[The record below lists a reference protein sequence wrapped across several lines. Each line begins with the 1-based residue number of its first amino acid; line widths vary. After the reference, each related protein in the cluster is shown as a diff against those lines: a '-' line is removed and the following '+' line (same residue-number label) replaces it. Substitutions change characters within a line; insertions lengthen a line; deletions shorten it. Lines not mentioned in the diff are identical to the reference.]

1 MCVVTSSIYLTFT
14 GVCFAIV
21 NICQKKK
28 GKEDKR
34 LKMGFGFFLEH
45 ICTTKKTNTKGKT
58 KKQQTSTKAKTKQN
72 ENIKT
77 SERRIHYTRSIKYSN
92 KFFLDSKIQHLI
104 QWEKFTPLS
113 ATKEQLS
120 YQHWKSK
127 KISYTFIASD
137 DSDSYPFHNILLRIQ
152 EDTSIDIPWV

>member
-1 MCVVTSSIYLTFT
+1 MFCIRQYLS
-14 GVCFAIV
+14 
-21 NICQKKK
+21 KKK
-28 GKEDKR
+28 KRKEEKR

-45 ICTTKKTNTKGKT
+45 ICTTTKKKTNTKGKT
-58 KKQQTSTKAKTKQN
+58 KKQQTSTKTKTKQN

-77 SERRIHYTRSIKYSN
+77 RERRIHYTLSIKYSN
-92 KFFLDSKIQHLI
+92 KIFLDSKIQHLI

-120 YQHWKSK
+120 YQHWKSE
-127 KISYTFIASD
+127 KISCTFIASD

>member
-14 GVCFAIV
+14 GVCFAFV

-28 GKEDKR
+28 RKR
-34 LKMGFGFFLEH
+34 REKIKNGIWFFLEH
-45 ICTTKKTNTKGKT
+45 LCTKKKTNTKGQT
-58 KKQQTSTKAKTKQN
+58 KKQQKSTKTKTKQN

-77 SERRIHYTRSIKYSN
+77 RERRIHYTRSTKYSN

-104 QWEKFTPLS
+104 QWEKFTSLS

-120 YQHWKSK
+120 YQHWKSE
-127 KISYTFIASD
+127 KIAYTFIASD